1 MEQQLAAIVVQWLH
15 VLAAVLW
22 IGGGSYTLFV
32 QLPALMSLTPAARWP
47 VMAQLAPRQMTYL
60 LRVAEITLA
69 TGLLRVLV
77 SGRWA
82 ELNRPFDTRWA
93 ASILIGVIGATLIYA
108 LIRAVM
114 KPATERLLGIGRR
127 IEGGDQAAGAE
138 APALV
143 ARIRTVARVQI
154 GVGFAVILLM
164 VLARFS

>member
-1 MEQQLAAIVVQWLH
+1 MLS
-15 VLAAVLW
+15 AVLW

-32 QLPALMSLTPAARWP
+32 QLPALMSLAPAARGP

-60 LRVAEITLA
+60 LRAAEVTLA

-77 SGRWA
+77 SGRWS
-82 ELNRPFDTRWA
+82 ELNTPFATRWA
-93 ASILIGVIGATLIYA
+93 ASIGLGIVGAVAIYA
-108 LIRAVM
+108 LIRAVA

-127 IEGGDQAAGAE
+127 VESGEPAAAAE

-143 ARIRTVARVQI
+143 ARIRSVARVQI

>member
-1 MEQQLAAIVVQWLH
+1 MEQLPLIVVQWLH
-15 VLAAVLW
+15 VLSAVLW

-32 QLPALMSLTPAARWP
+32 QLPALMSLAPAARGP

-69 TGLLRVLV
+69 TGLLRVVV
-77 SGRWA
+77 SGRGQ
-82 ELNRPFDTRWA
+82 ELSAPFSNRWA
-93 ASILIGVIGATLIYA
+93 ASMTIGVLGAVAIYA
-108 LIRAVM
+108 LIRAIV

-127 IEGGDQAAGAE
+127 VESGEPAAAAE

-143 ARIRTVARVQI
+143 ARIRSVARVQI